1 MNIRTLIVEDN
12 KFAADFFRD
21 MIEKQADFSLCAVL
35 RDAEQAPEYCRVNRV
50 DLVLMDVQTLHGH
63 SGLSAAGKIKRAQPN
78 IKIVVVTS
86 LVDAEVLEKARAVC
100 VDSLWYK
107 EHGEQEIMDVI
118 LGTLEGRSFFP
129 TEAPNVEIGSTWSN
143 DLSNMQ
149 KDILRLCIYG
159 DSYATIAK
167 KLFIEECTVK
177 YHMNQMIRKCGFSS
191 KQQLIAAAID
201 STIVAQLDDG

>member
-35 RDAEQAPEYCRVNRV
+35 RDAEPAPEYCRVNRV

-86 LVDAEVLEKARAVC
+86 LVDAEVLEKARAVS
-100 VDSLWYK
+100 VDNL
-107 EHGEQEIMDVI
+107 
-118 LGTLEGRSFFP
+118 L
-129 TEAPNVEIGSTWSN
+129 
-143 DLSNMQ
+143 
-149 KDILRLCIYG
+149 
-159 DSYATIAK
+159 
-167 KLFIEECTVK
+167 
-177 YHMNQMIRKCGFSS
+177 
-191 KQQLIAAAID
+191 
-201 STIVAQLDDG
+201 